1 MFLVF
6 CDLYTSFW
14 KFCMFYIFCIF
25 WCHWQL
31 ILSIC
36 NIIFF
41 HTSFLICSSCKK
53 FKIEILFVDSEI
65 SQQSFE
71 FNFIHAW
78 IICWKIKS
86 IYVVLT
92 YLNIVCMNFMILVS
106 IFTFFIKNVRCCNLS
121 TASEI
126 LDLNCL
132 MSAEIHSF
140 FNDNVCII
148 FFSIFKSSIVCQF
161 NAVSQKQTCRLFLII
176 VLFLSAATSQAQ
188 SVKT

>member
-1 MFLVF
+1 MSKV
-6 CDLYTSFW
+6 
-14 KFCMFYIFCIF
+14 YIFCIF

-65 SQQSFE
+65 SQQSSE

-86 IYVVLT
+86 IYAVLT
-92 YLNIVCMNFMILVS
+92 YLNIVCANFVTFMSV
-106 IFTFFIKNVRCCNLS
+106 FTSFIKNVRCCSLS
-121 TASEI
+121 TTFKI
-126 LDLNCL
+126 LNLNHL
-132 MSAEIHSF
+132 TSIKIHF
-140 FNDNVCII
+140 FSRNNVCMT
-148 FFSIFKSSIVCQF
+148 FFSISENSIVCQL
-161 NAVSQKQTCRLFLII
+161 NIVLHRQTCRLFLII
-176 VLFLSAATSQAQ
+176 VSFLSAATFQTWFI
-188 SVKT
+188 KM